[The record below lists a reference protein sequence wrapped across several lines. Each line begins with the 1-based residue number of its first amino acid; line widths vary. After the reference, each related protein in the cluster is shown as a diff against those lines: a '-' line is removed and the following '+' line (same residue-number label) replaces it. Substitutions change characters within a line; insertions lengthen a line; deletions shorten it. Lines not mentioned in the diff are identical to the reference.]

1 MAKPREED
9 FRDPADSIHA
19 SYWPDPAAE
28 IDTPA
33 DRLREVVASGDP
45 AAIAN
50 HIREQVDART
60 AERISNAIMYVLNEI
75 DLDDSPA
82 LGVQCCL
89 YAINRNLGSETQI
102 ARRFGVTR
110 AAVSK
115 RVIRYCDH
123 LKLPEARGMK
133 RKEVRATYR
142 DRQRKIARSRHR
154 PSGVWHLGGEQL
166 NDILKGNAHEQRN

>member
-19 SYWPDPAAE
+19 SYWPDMADG

-33 DRLREVVASGDP
+33 DRLREAVASGDP
-45 AAIAN
+45 ATIAA
-50 HIREQVDART
+50 HIRGEVDAQI
-60 AERISNAIMYVLNEI
+60 ADRISNAIAFVLSEV

-89 YAINRNLGSETQI
+89 YAINRLSSSETEI

-115 RVIRYCDH
+115 RVIRYCDS
-123 LKLPEARGMK
+123 LKLREARGMK

-142 DRQRKIARSRHR
+142 NRQRKIARSRHR
-154 PSGVWHLGGEQL
+154 PNGVWQHA
-166 NDILKGNAHEQRN
+166 DILKGTVHEQRN